1 MAKTEG
7 QKLEDKLCYKIQN
20 IGMERPEDVEKAMAC
35 CEGYKEFLDHA
46 KIEREAVRETIRM
59 AEENGY
65 KPFERS
71 KKYKTGDKVY
81 FDNRGKSIILTTIGK
96 RPLDEG
102 VHFNIAHIDSP
113 RLDLK
118 PNPLYEKEELA
129 FFKTH
134 YYGGIKKYQWAVTP
148 LALHGRVM
156 LRDGRAIDLDLGEK
170 PGDPVFVVSDLLPHL
185 AQEQV
190 KRTLADGIKGEE
202 LNVLLGSTPIADPE
216 VKQAFKLKVLSILH
230 EMYGI
235 TEADFLRAELT
246 MVPAQ
251 HAVDIGFDRSMV
263 GAYGQ
268 DDKVCAY
275 TALMAEFETK
285 KPEYTTVT
293 ALVDKEEIGSV
304 GNTGMSGDMLLHY
317 MEDLAEAEGER
328 VRDVLRA
335 SLCLSADVNAAFDP
349 TFQDAFEANNASY
362 MNRGPVLTKYTGSR
376 GKSGSNDASAET
388 MQRVIKYMDDENV
401 MWQIGGLGRVDLGG
415 GGTVAMFIAN
425 MDVDTVDLGV
435 PVLAMHAP
443 FEITSKLDVYY
454 TYKAFKAFNK

>member
-7 QKLEDKLCYKIQN
+7 QKLEEKLCYKIQN
-20 IGMERPEDVEKAMAC
+20 IGMERPEDVEKAMAF
-35 CEGYKEFLDHA
+35 CEGYKKFLDHA

-65 KPFERS
+65 QPFERS

-156 LRDGRAIDLDLGEK
+156 LRDGRALDLDLGEK

-202 LNVLLGSTPIADPE
+202 LNVLLDT
-216 VKQAFKLKVLSILH
+216 
-230 EMYGI
+230 
-235 TEADFLRAELT
+235 
-246 MVPAQ
+246 
-251 HAVDIGFDRSMV
+251 DR
-263 GAYGQ
+263 
-268 DDKVCAY
+268 
-275 TALMAEFETK
+275 
-285 KPEYTTVT
+285 
-293 ALVDKEEIGSV
+293 
-304 GNTGMSGDMLLHY
+304 
-317 MEDLAEAEGER
+317 
-328 VRDVLRA
+328 
-335 SLCLSADVNAAFDP
+335 
-349 TFQDAFEANNASY
+349 
-362 MNRGPVLTKYTGSR
+362 
-376 GKSGSNDASAET
+376 
-388 MQRVIKYMDDENV
+388 
-401 MWQIGGLGRVDLGG
+401 
-415 GGTVAMFIAN
+415 
-425 MDVDTVDLGV
+425 
-435 PVLAMHAP
+435 
-443 FEITSKLDVYY
+443 
-454 TYKAFKAFNK
+454 